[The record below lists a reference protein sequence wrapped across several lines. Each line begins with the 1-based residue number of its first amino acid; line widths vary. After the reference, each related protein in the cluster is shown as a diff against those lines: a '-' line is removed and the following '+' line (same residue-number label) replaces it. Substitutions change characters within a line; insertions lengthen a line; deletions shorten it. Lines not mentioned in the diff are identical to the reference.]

1 MSYITNKIG
10 QVCSIPRGSK
20 SVSEYQFVRLNIY
33 IYIQQKIYLYIS
45 MSIFILIVV
54 FGSLII
60 YAKFGSKSGWRP
72 SFFKRVKFTDIY
84 IYIYIYIY
92 SFGDWP
98 MSVLI
103 HFVPLTWKFLMRT
116 YTSFF
121 LLFL

>member
-1 MSYITNKIG
+1 
-10 QVCSIPRGSK
+10 
-20 SVSEYQFVRLNIY
+20 
-33 IYIQQKIYLYIS
+33 

-84 IYIYIYIY
+84 IY

-98 MSVLI
+98 LSVLI
-103 HFVPLTWKFLMRT
+103 HFVPLIENFLWGHRLAPSYCFFKYNLST
-116 YTSFF
+116 ASLSTKTSASHR
-121 LLFL
+121 